1 MAVGFL
7 WDCVGFA
14 ADCEQWQGRGL
25 GGSLAGAERLEK
37 STALGK
43 FHAFQ
48 SWISFAFCPRIRYN
62 HASIPHGIALPL
74 TFAFFGSPAML
85 ARLSRIAPAWS
96 LAIWLLVPAAV
107 AQDAAAQKPISYYR
121 SVRPILQRHC
131 SGCHFAGKREGSLAV
146 TSVAELLKGGE
157 AGASITA
164 GKPDESVIIR
174 YISGADPEM
183 PLNGDPLKPEQVELI
198 RQWIAQGAPDDTP
211 PSLEKPVSPDNPP
224 VYTTPPVV
232 TALDY
237 SPDGRRLAVSGYHE
251 VQIHTLDG
259 SAPVQRLIGRAQ
271 RIESLAFSPD
281 GQVLAVAGG
290 TPALFGELQL
300 WNVSEGRLLHAVTLG
315 TDSLFGVS
323 FSGDGAS
330 VAFGGADN
338 RVRVVEVSSGEVKMR
353 MDAHADWVLG
363 TTFSLKNDHVISVSR
378 DRSMKLTI
386 VANGQFV
393 DNITSITPGALK
405 GGLADVLRMPNA
417 EEVLAGGAD
426 GEPRLYRI
434 FRERARQIG
443 DDFNLIRA
451 YPKLEGRVTDIDLSP
466 SGARFVA
473 GASTAVGGSAR
484 LYTTADAAKVVD
496 LQGLTSPVFAVSI
509 RPDEKQAAVSGF
521 DGVVKLFN
529 AENGQLE
536 TSFPAAAI
544 TAPPAV
550 TAAAK

>member
-1 MAVGFL
+1 MSLRRSGL
-7 WDCVGFA
+7 PA
-14 ADCEQWQGRGL
+14 AF
-25 GGSLAGAERLEK
+25 
-37 STALGK
+37 ALGL
-43 FHAFQ
+43 FLLR
-48 SWISFAFCPRIRYN
+48 S
-62 HASIPHGIALPL
+62 
-74 TFAFFGSPAML
+74 
-85 ARLSRIAPAWS
+85 LS
-96 LAIWLLVPAAV
+96 VF
-107 AQDAAAQKPISYYR
+107 AQDAPAAAEKSISYYR
-121 SVRPILQRHC
+121 SVRPILQRSC
-131 SGCHFAGKREGSLAV
+131 SGCHFAGKREGELSV
-146 TSVAELLKGGE
+146 TSVADLLRGGV
-157 AGASITA
+157 AGSALVA
-164 GKPDESVIIR
+164 GKPDESVLVG

-198 RQWIAQGAPDDTP
+198 RQWIAQGAVDDTP
-211 PSLEKPVSPDNPP
+211 PSLEKPVSPENPP

-232 TALDY
+232 TSLDY

-281 GQVLAVAGG
+281 GSVLAVAGG

-300 WNVSEGRLLHAVTLG
+300 WNVADGRLLHAVTLG

-323 FSGDGAS
+323 FSGDGLS

-338 RVRVVEVSSGEVKMR
+338 RVRVVDVAKGEVRMR

-363 TTFSLKNDHVISVSR
+363 TTFSLANDHVISVSR

-405 GGLADVLRMPNA
+405 GGLADVLRLPTA

-451 YPKLEGRVTDIDLSP
+451 FPRLEGRVTDIDLSP
-466 SGARFVA
+466 SGARFIA
-473 GASTAVGGSAR
+473 GASTAVSGSAR
-484 LYTTADAAKVVD
+484 LYTTADPAKTID
-496 LQGLTSPVFAVSI
+496 LQGITSPVFAVGI
-509 RPDEKQAAVSGF
+509 RADEKQAAVAGF
-521 DGVVKLFN
+521 DGIVRLYN
-529 AENGQLE
+529 AETGQLE
-536 TSFPAAAI
+536 TSFPAAAVS
-544 TAPPAV
+544 PPAAA
-550 TAAAK
+550 TAAVP